1 MVKSKINP
9 ILTLDYMVHEPE
21 NKYFDRKSAKIK
33 PSDLAP
39 LISAFANA
47 EGGTIV
53 IGINDKTLEIEG
65 VSVAGEDRLN
75 DFINA
80 AKDYCK
86 PMPKNEYEYL
96 NVVNT
101 TGLPDKLLLIHIFP
115 SQEQIVQTRKDE
127 TWLRIGDRTKEIKGN
142 DYRNLEYSKNTRRF
156 EDECTLEAT
165 IHDLDQELL
174 AQYKHILNADHLPI
188 EQVLQA
194 RGLLKTV
201 GGQTKL
207 TNAAVLLFAENIMQF
222 YPNCRV
228 RFVRYEGN
236 TAKTG
241 TQINIV
247 KDKSMDACIL
257 KLVDLAKGYIVTQLR
272 EFTAL
277 DTQTGTFKIVPE
289 YPEFAWLEGIVNA
302 IVHREYALAGDYI
315 LVAMYDDRLEIKSPG
330 KLPNIVTVENIK
342 HTRYARN
349 PKISRVLTEFGYVR
363 ELNEGVK
370 RIYSDM
376 EAFFLDDPEYSEP
389 GQQAVKLTLKNNIVM
404 RRIRQKK
411 QAMGHIGSD
420 IWGQLDDLEREI
432 LIYMGSRKEVSRKE
446 LEEQT
451 KKSRG
456 TILKRLRHL
465 SDLHIIKQNG
475 RLRDPQRSYSIIL

>member
-65 VSVAGEDRLN
+65 VSTAGEDRLN

-96 NVVNT
+96 
-101 TGLPDKLLLIHIFP
+101 
-115 SQEQIVQTRKDE
+115 
-127 TWLRIGDRTKEIKGN
+127 
-142 DYRNLEYSKNTRRF
+142 
-156 EDECTLEAT
+156 
-165 IHDLDQELL
+165 
-174 AQYKHILNADHLPI
+174 
-188 EQVLQA
+188 
-194 RGLLKTV
+194 
-201 GGQTKL
+201 
-207 TNAAVLLFAENIMQF
+207 
-222 YPNCRV
+222 
-228 RFVRYEGN
+228 
-236 TAKTG
+236 
-241 TQINIV
+241 
-247 KDKSMDACIL
+247 MDACIL
-257 KLVDLAKGYIVTQLR
+257 KLVDLAKKYIVTQLR

-302 IVHREYALAGDYI
+302 IVHREYVLAGDYI

-330 KLPNIVTVENIK
+330 KLPNMVTVENIK

-363 ELNEGVK
+363 E
-370 RIYSDM
+370 I
-376 EAFFLDDPEYSEP
+376 
-389 GQQAVKLTLKNNIVM
+389 
-404 RRIRQKK
+404 
-411 QAMGHIGSD
+411 
-420 IWGQLDDLEREI
+420 
-432 LIYMGSRKEVSRKE
+432 
-446 LEEQT
+446 
-451 KKSRG
+451 
-456 TILKRLRHL
+456 
-465 SDLHIIKQNG
+465 
-475 RLRDPQRSYSIIL
+475 

>member
-1 MVKSKINP
+1 M
-9 ILTLDYMVHEPE
+9 
-21 NKYFDRKSAKIK
+21 
-33 PSDLAP
+33 
-39 LISAFANA
+39 
-47 EGGTIV
+47 
-53 IGINDKTLEIEG
+53 
-65 VSVAGEDRLN
+65 
-75 DFINA
+75 
-80 AKDYCK
+80 
-86 PMPKNEYEYL
+86 
-96 NVVNT
+96 
-101 TGLPDKLLLIHIFP
+101 
-115 SQEQIVQTRKDE
+115 
-127 TWLRIGDRTKEIKGN
+127 
-142 DYRNLEYSKNTRRF
+142 
-156 EDECTLEAT
+156 
-165 IHDLDQELL
+165 
-174 AQYKHILNADHLPI
+174 
-188 EQVLQA
+188 
-194 RGLLKTV
+194 
-201 GGQTKL
+201 
-207 TNAAVLLFAENIMQF
+207 
-222 YPNCRV
+222 
-228 RFVRYEGN
+228 
-236 TAKTG
+236 
-241 TQINIV
+241 
-247 KDKSMDACIL
+247 
-257 KLVDLAKGYIVTQLR
+257 KLVDLAKEYIVTQLR

-302 IVHREYALAGDYI
+302 IIHREYALAGDYI

-404 RRIRQKK
+404 RRIRRKE
-411 QAMGHIGSD
+411 QAMDHIGSD
-420 IWGQLDDLEREI
+420 IWAQLDDLEREI

-475 RLRDPQRSYSIIL
+475 RLRDPQSSYSIIL

>member
-9 ILTLDYMVHEPE
+9 ILTLDYMVHQPE

-65 VSVAGEDRLN
+65 VSAAGEDRLN

-86 PMPKNEYEYL
+86 PMPKNESEYL
-96 NVVNT
+96 NVVNAE
-101 TGLPDKLLLIHIFP
+101 GLPDKLLLIHIFP
-115 SQEQIVQTRKDE
+115 FQEQIVQTRKDE

-142 DYRNLEYSKNTRRF
+142 DFRNLEYSKNTRRF
-156 EDECTLEAT
+156 EDECTMEAT
-165 IHDLDQELL
+165 IHDLDSELL

-188 EQVLQA
+188 EQVLKA

-201 GGQTKL
+201 GGQPKL

-222 YPNCRV
+222 YPNCRM

-247 KDKSMDACIL
+247 KDKAMSQQT
-257 KLVDLAKGYIVTQLR
+257 VDK
-272 EFTAL
+272 
-277 DTQTGTFKIVPE
+277 
-289 YPEFAWLEGIVNA
+289 
-302 IVHREYALAGDYI
+302 
-315 LVAMYDDRLEIKSPG
+315 
-330 KLPNIVTVENIK
+330 
-342 HTRYARN
+342 
-349 PKISRVLTEFGYVR
+349 
-363 ELNEGVK
+363 
-370 RIYSDM
+370 
-376 EAFFLDDPEYSEP
+376 
-389 GQQAVKLTLKNNIVM
+389 
-404 RRIRQKK
+404 
-411 QAMGHIGSD
+411 
-420 IWGQLDDLEREI
+420 
-432 LIYMGSRKEVSRKE
+432 
-446 LEEQT
+446 
-451 KKSRG
+451 
-456 TILKRLRHL
+456 
-465 SDLHIIKQNG
+465 
-475 RLRDPQRSYSIIL
+475 